1 MRTATY
7 QWGSEI
13 LLAATLGMPL
23 RPPHIFCE
31 RVLVDSEVECRAP
44 GSNSK
49 SEVGVS
55 RFGSG
60 EEHKMGNAQR
70 TAHGNVIA
78 KSVGLSLLQPCRGT
92 GLHDSPDIGSQ
103 LTDAGSYLAG
113 ANANDHALGIFAVG
127 MAVKGGRRHG
137 VLGTD
142 VGSLLDSFPGHF
154 ECGVVIM
161 CGWVICVV
169 KKEVVMMMFLF
180 KGLDLADSKN
190 SAELQGKCQW
200 ASLMEKLGT
209 MAHSDK
215 NFGGAGAYRAGPA
228 NR

>member
-1 MRTATY
+1 
-7 QWGSEI
+7 
-13 LLAATLGMPL
+13 
-23 RPPHIFCE
+23 
-31 RVLVDSEVECRAP
+31 
-44 GSNSK
+44 
-49 SEVGVS
+49 
-55 RFGSG
+55 
-60 EEHKMGNAQR
+60 
-70 TAHGNVIA
+70 
-78 KSVGLSLLQPCRGT
+78 
-92 GLHDSPDIGSQ
+92 
-103 LTDAGSYLAG
+103 
-113 ANANDHALGIFAVG
+113 
-127 MAVKGGRRHG
+127 
-137 VLGTD
+137 
-142 VGSLLDSFPGHF
+142 
-154 ECGVVIM
+154 M